1 MIHALW
7 LWIQQNPG
15 QAIAL
20 AVSISTFVTGSA
32 QYLAS
37 VLVGALEAPTAQS
50 TPQYRYW
57 FKVANTIVGN
67 LKRANPPKIEDSPN
81 FEAAL
86 NNAIQKIADAK
97 GKTSPAVILDTN
109 AGKIASETP
118 QH

>member
-1 MIHALW
+1 MWHAIW
-7 LWIQQNPG
+7 QWIQANPG

-20 AVSISTFVTGSA
+20 AVSISTFVTGGL

-50 TPQYRYW
+50 TPKYRYW

-86 NNAIQKIADAK
+86 NAAIQKIAESK
-97 GKTSPAVILDTN
+97 GKTTPAVILDTN
-109 AGKIASETP
+109 AGGAGTNNP
-118 QH
+118 PH